1 MPNTDQA
8 QVTLRTLF
16 DQLDQLRTLLKNV
29 EANFRVQ
36 VGTVSASLSPSDVQN
51 LKTQYIQLIS
61 QMKQSVGN
69 LPDATAY
76 FP

>member
-1 MPNTDQA
+1 MLNTDQA

-16 DQLDQLRTLLKNV
+16 DQLDAMRTLLKMV
-29 EANFRVQ
+29 EGNFKVQ
-36 VGTVSASLSPSDVQN
+36 VGPVSASLSPSDVQN

-61 QMKQSVGN
+61 QMKQTVGS
-69 LPDATAY
+69 LPDAIAY